1 MVINPS
7 QRKKLKSLAHP
18 LKPAVSIGKEGLTDG
33 VISFISENIEKNE
46 LIKIKFLQSKK
57 EKKNISNQIVLLV
70 KCELISII
78 GNILVIYKQSNDP
91 KNRQITV

>member
-1 MVINPS
+1 MNSS
-7 QRKKLKSLAHP
+7 QRKKLESLAHS
-18 LKPAVSIGKEGLTDG
+18 LKPAANIGKEGLTDG

-57 EKKNISNQIVLLV
+57 EKENISNQIVSSL

-78 GNILVIYKQSNDP
+78 GNILVIYKQSNNP
-91 KNRQITV
+91 KNRQITI